1 MMINDSN
8 GICRSCANHGHIS
21 HNLLIRFLSWM
32 ESYSFSRDVSF
43 MFVFDSSLVHFSQPS
58 IVCGWGRLFL
68 LLHRHPSG
76 VNQRFF
82 LSSWNSSF
90 AIESSVLPAIL
101 FRRSF
106 GRTRPIRDHIFVME
120 NYWGL
125 LLLQRY
131 WFMLTQYLLA
141 LQFHLQ
147 LRERKR
153 GKNSQCKQWFT
164 IENPSSGDS
173 VANI

>member
-1 MMINDSN
+1 MILTVSV
-8 GICRSCANHGHIS
+8 GVALTMVTSAIIC
-21 HNLLIRFLSWM
+21 W
-32 ESYSFSRDVSF
+32 
-43 MFVFDSSLVHFSQPS
+43 FDSCHEWKVIHLVVMFHLCLFSIHLLFISLNR
-58 IVCGWGRLFL
+58 RLFVVGVDCSSCF
-68 LLHRHPSG
+68 HPSG